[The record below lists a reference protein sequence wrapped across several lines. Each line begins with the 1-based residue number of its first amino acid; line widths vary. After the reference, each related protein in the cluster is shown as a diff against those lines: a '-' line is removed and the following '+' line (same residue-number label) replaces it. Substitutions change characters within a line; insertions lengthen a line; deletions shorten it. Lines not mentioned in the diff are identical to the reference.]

1 VTQTAS
7 LRKSLRNVVRI
18 RRALEILE
26 VARHACVSGQVVIVV
41 RVAIGAG
48 ARRNRVHAGQRE
60 VDARMVEGC
69 RGPARRRMTCVASSR
84 EI

>member
-1 VTQTAS
+1 MTQIAS

-26 VARHACVSGQVVIVV
+26 VAAHARRTVQRVIVV
-41 RVAIGAG
+41 DVAIRTGS
-48 ARRNRVHAGQRE
+48 RRNRVHAGQRE